1 MCIFDPKDYEEK
13 EDGADEDEKKISYI
27 FAVGWDR
34 KIHIWADEKTELV
47 ETFKVLP

>member
-1 MCIFDPKDYEEK
+1 MGSSEVGFTA
-13 EDGADEDEKKISYI
+13 DGPIGKSKKISYI